1 MRLTVDGVISN
12 EYPTS
17 VTVGDL
23 LRMKDIEAVPWLVIS
38 INNKFVKRE
47 LFDKNYLNEDD
58 QIELIYIRGGG

>member
-17 VTVGDL
+17 FTIGDL

-47 LFDKNYLNEDD
+47 LFDKTYLNEDD

>member
-47 LFDKNYLNEDD
+47 LFDKTYLNEDD

>member
-12 EYPTS
+12 EYPTNF
-17 VTVGDL
+17 TIGDL

-47 LFDKNYLNEDD
+47 LFDKTYLNEDD